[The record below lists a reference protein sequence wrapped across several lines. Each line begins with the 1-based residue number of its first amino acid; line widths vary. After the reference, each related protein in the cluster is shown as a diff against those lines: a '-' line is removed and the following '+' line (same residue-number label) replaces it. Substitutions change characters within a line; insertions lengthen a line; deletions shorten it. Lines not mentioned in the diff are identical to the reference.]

1 MKEKSY
7 RYVKFMK
14 EKSCAGPAPTLLTYL
29 YEEKK
34 IVSPAKTPAAT
45 HTKQNKTNKH
55 VHAYYMISLS
65 MATHPALLTYFVFFF
80 AYLSLT

>member
-1 MKEKSY
+1 
-7 RYVKFMK
+7 MK

-34 IVSPAKTPAAT
+34 LLAPQKRQQRRI
-45 HTKQNKTNKH
+45 QNKTNKH